1 MNRLLQLLLL
11 FFILSNLSYGQDSFE
26 GLIKFSTNIK
36 LLKNAPSVYNNLPE
50 TYGDSLIMHYS
61 ANGDFKRMHL
71 NSADF
76 GNGTQDFNA
85 KNGLLIFTRKN
96 GEKDTL
102 NVTKNLIKLKRK
114 TKISNEKI
122 MGKDCECWEY
132 LTLNQDG
139 DYAILNYCF
148 NLNTPKINPLLYSM
162 HHDFFLYDFYE
173 LSKRPYLKF
182 SLETKYFILTY
193 TADKLIEGKLSN

>member
-1 MNRLLQLLLL
+1 MNRLSHLLL
-11 FFILSNLSYGQDSFE
+11 FFLLSNLSYGQKSFE

-36 LLKNAPSVYNNLPE
+36 LLKNAPSVYNDLPE
-50 TYGDSLIMHYS
+50 VYGDSLIMYYS
-61 ANGDFKRMHL
+61 ANGDFKRIHL

-85 KNGLLIFTRKN
+85 KNGIIIFTKNN

-102 NVTKNLIKLKRK
+102 NVVKNLLELKRK
-114 TKISNEKI
+114 TKINNEKI
-122 MGKDCECWEY
+122 MDRDCECWEY
-132 LTLNQDG
+132 MTLDQDG

-148 NLNTPKINPLLYSM
+148 NLNTPKIDPSLYLM
-162 HHDFFLYDFYE
+162 YQDFFLYDFYE

-193 TADKLIEGKLSN
+193 TADRLIEGKLSN